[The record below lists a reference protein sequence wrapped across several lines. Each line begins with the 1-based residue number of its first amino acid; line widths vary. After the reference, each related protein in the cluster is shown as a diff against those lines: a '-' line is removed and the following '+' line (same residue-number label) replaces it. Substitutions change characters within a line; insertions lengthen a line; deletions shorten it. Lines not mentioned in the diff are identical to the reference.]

1 MMPSISLSSRTAD
14 RKILSILIPVI
25 IENGLMTLSSMIL
38 TAFIGRLP
46 VMDMNAYGLSNRIYN
61 IYGALIRG
69 LAAAVLILLAKEISG
84 KDRRS
89 LHHMIQESYMEIGF
103 CSVLLSVMILCCSS
117 AFLSLMT
124 DDPALLVSG
133 KQLLRETV
141 WFYPLY
147 ALVRLNASAF
157 QAKGNTRT
165 PMIIAAAGNL
175 VSMISG
181 YIWIFGAGPF
191 AGYGIHGAALAQ
203 NLSLIVMFILG
214 LYLLYGRH
222 GEYEGAFD
230 NWKMQDFS
238 GTARLVHLGIPAAA
252 EDVSWQLAAAAV
264 SGMILSYGQ
273 EYYAAY
279 QLGLQA
285 EGFCDTMSAGFLT
298 ASLSLS
304 SSCEGKERQ
313 FLKKRLRYFCRIII
327 AITSAYLLIGSEK
340 VLFLLTDKAELV
352 HIAKGYL
359 FCMILSQYA
368 THMQRISNGFLKSA
382 GNAGETMKIH
392 LIGLWLIRVPLVF
405 LFAHVLK
412 TNIHMIWHAFNADL
426 WIRYILM
433 EGSLKKHVEAHRS
446 ETMFHH
452 TAVQY

>member
-1 MMPSISLSSRTAD
+1 MMRSVSLNSRTAD
-14 RKILSILIPVI
+14 RKILGILIPVI
-25 IENGLMTLSSMIL
+25 IENGLMTLSGMIL
-38 TAFIGRLP
+38 TALIGRLP

-69 LAAAVLILLAKEISG
+69 LAAAVLVLFAREISG
-84 KDRRS
+84 NSRKS
-89 LHHMIQESYMEIGF
+89 VHHMIQESYMEIGF
-103 CSVLLSVMILCCSS
+103 CSVLLSVMILCCSGP
-117 AFLSLMT
+117 FLSLLT
-124 DDPALLVSG
+124 DDPALMASG
-133 KQLLRETV
+133 KQLLNETV

-181 YIWIFGAGPF
+181 YIWIFGAGSF

-203 NLSLIVMFILG
+203 NLSLAVMLVMG

-230 NWKMQDFS
+230 NWKLQDFS
-238 GTARLVHLGIPAAA
+238 GTARLVRLGIPAAA
-252 EDVSWQLAAAAV
+252 EDVSWQLAATAV
-264 SGMILSYGQ
+264 SGMILGYGQ

-298 ASLSLS
+298 ASLSLAS
-304 SSCEGKERQ
+304 SSEGEER
-313 FLKKRLRYFCRIII
+313 RLYKTRLQYFCRIIT
-327 AITSAYLLIGSEK
+327 AVTAVYLLLCSEK

-359 FCMILSQYA
+359 FCMVLSQYA
-368 THMQRISNGFLKSA
+368 THMQRISNGFLKA
-382 GNAGETMKIH
+382 EGCAKEAMQIH
-392 LIGLWLIRVPLVF
+392 LVGLWLIRVPPVF
-405 LFAHVLK
+405 IFAHVLK
-412 TNIHMIWHAFNADL
+412 TDILLIWQVFNADL

-433 EGSLKKHVEAHRS
+433 EECLKKRAEAHRT
-446 ETMFHH
+446 ETVIHH
-452 TAVQY
+452 TAAQY